1 VERKAT
7 SVERKPEFALV
18 DERALRLLAWLPFA
32 MLAIATAL
40 AAANDHGSSTKL
52 LEDLGLAAVT
62 GAWMAFIYAL
72 HPRWHERPRLMVGC
86 YVVLLVLT
94 AALVLRDPLFGFYSW
109 TGYFWASVLFE
120 AGPWARLCAYAPVAV
135 ITGTSQHGGLPDQ
148 SVSSWVTWV
157 AFIAI
162 NLLAAG
168 AISWFARAREEEH
181 VRRKQIIDELT
192 ETNTRLEASLRENAG
207 LRAQLL
213 AQAREAGVLD
223 ERQRMA
229 GEIHDTLAQG
239 LVGIITQL
247 EAAAEARPGE
257 QRRRTNAA
265 IELARESLA
274 EARRSVEALA
284 PAPLARAGL
293 PEALRAVAAKWSE
306 RSAVTATIAVTG
318 EPRPVRQEI
327 ENALLRTAQEAL
339 ANVGKHAAAHKVVV
353 TLSYMDDVV
362 TLDVR
367 DDGIG
372 FLSSPLSLR
381 NGGFGLTAMRRRIEG
396 LAGTLEVESELG
408 AGTTIAAT
416 IPLVSTG
423 APTGSHSAA

>member
-1 VERKAT
+1 MKPTAANAD
-7 SVERKPEFALV
+7 RKPEFVLV
-18 DERALRLLAWLPFA
+18 DERELRLLMWLPFGF
-32 MLAIATAL
+32 LVIATAL
-40 AAANDHGSSTKL
+40 AAANDHGSGTKL
-52 LEDLGLAAVT
+52 LEDLGLAALT
-62 GAWMAFIYAL
+62 GAWMAFMYAL
-72 HPRWHERPRLMVGC
+72 HPHWHERQRLMVGC
-86 YVVLLVLT
+86 YAVLVVLT

-109 TGYFWASVLFE
+109 TGYIWASLMFD
-120 AGPWARLCAYAPVAV
+120 ATPLARLSAYAPVAV
-135 ITGTSQHGGLPDQ
+135 ITGTSQHGGLPQ
-148 SVSSWVTWV
+148 HSVSSWITWV

-162 NLLAAG
+162 NLLAST
-168 AISWFARAREEEH
+168 AIWWFARAREEEH
-181 VRRKQIIDELT
+181 ARRKQMIDELT
-192 ETNTRLEASLRENAG
+192 ETNARLETSLRENAG

-247 EAAAEARPGE
+247 EAAAEAGPGE
-257 QRRRTNAA
+257 QRRHTDAA
-265 IELARESLA
+265 VELARESLA

-293 PEALRAVAAKWSE
+293 PEALGGVAAKWSE
-306 RSAVTATIAVTG
+306 RSAVPATVAVTG

-339 ANVGKHAAAHKVVV
+339 ANVGKHAAAHRVVV

-367 DDGIG
+367 DDGVG
-372 FLSSPLSLR
+372 FLSSPPSLR

-396 LAGTLEVESELG
+396 LAGSLGVESEPG

-423 APTGSHSAA
+423 AATGSHSAA